1 MYKIIHEGNIIDVV
15 RNPSFVKFLSSGHIA
30 ITDKT
35 SAQGIVGSDKK
46 TVYSFNS
53 NQDTSIKEVSIEKI
67 DAEEFN
73 RLKGLLNSSSASD
86 LALQK
91 VKDAVIKTLSEIC
104 NNKIT
109 SGFSIKLSDG
119 QFYKFSLTTEDQL
132 NLLCLE
138 NQLNTGDDV
147 FVYHA
152 AGLPCKLF
160 VRNDMI
166 KIINAYR
173 KHVRYHTTYFN
184 TAKHYINSLTDTDK
198 IKAFSYGNDVTY
210 TIKDPVL
217 RKILVDGG
225 IN

>member
-1 MYKIIHEGNIIDVV
+1 MYKILHEGTIIDVV

-46 TVYSFNS
+46 TVYSFTPS
-53 NQDTSIKEVSIEKI
+53 QDTSIKTVSIETI
-67 DAEEFN
+67 EAEEFN
-73 RLKGLLNSSSASD
+73 RLKSLLNSSSSD
-86 LALQK
+86 ELALQK
-91 VKDAVIKTLSEIC
+91 VKDTVVKTLSEIC

-119 QFYKFSLTTEDQL
+119 QVYSFSLTTEDQL

-138 NQLNTGDDV
+138 NQLSTGEDV

-152 AGLPCKLF
+152 IGLPCKLF
-160 VRNDMI
+160 ARNDMI

-184 TAKHYINSLTDTDK
+184 TAKHYVNSLTDINK
-198 IKAFSYGNDVTY
+198 IKTFSYGTDVTY
-210 TIKDPVL
+210 TTKDPVL
-217 RKILVDGG
+217 RKILIDGG
-225 IN
+225 IS